1 MSSQQQVLAQQNTQ
15 ESQQATSLKLVQQAL
30 SGEPL
35 SQRQSTE
42 FFSAVVAGEVTPV
55 LLTAL
60 LVALKMRGETA
71 DEIAG
76 AAKALR
82 QAAQPFPGKVAGS
95 IDCCGTGGD
104 GSNTINISTTA
115 AIVGACMGL
124 PVIKHGNR
132 SVSSSSGSADLL
144 EQLGIN
150 IQQSPAQAANT
161 LKQSNCSFLFAPLYH
176 AGIKHAMPVR
186 QALKSRTLFNLLGP
200 LVNPAAPDFQL
211 LGVYDPALCRVMAE
225 ALQQLGTKAAWV
237 VHGSGCDEIA
247 LHGKTNVCQL
257 KDGEITEFTLSPA
270 DFGLTEHPLSSL
282 AGGMPSENAAATL
295 AILNGSG
302 QRAHNE
308 AVAMNVAA
316 MLKIAGRGDN
326 LITNTLAVL
335 ECLASGKAMH
345 TLQRFK
351 AISNNNVDNEVS
363 GHG

>member
-1 MSSQQQVLAQQNTQ
+1 MSSQQEAPLHKQKPHPVELQQLVQQVLAG
-15 ESQQATSLKLVQQAL
+15 K
-30 SGEPL
+30 PL
-35 SQRQSTE
+35 SQSQSDA
-42 FFSAVVAGEVTPV
+42 FFTAVVAGEVTPV

-71 DEIAG
+71 AEIAG

-82 QAAQPFPGKVAGS
+82 RAALPFAHNITGS

-115 AIVGACMGL
+115 AIVGASMGL

-150 IQQSPAQAANT
+150 IQQSAQQAGET

-186 QALKSRTLFNLLGP
+186 QELKSRTLFNLLGP

-247 LHGKTNVCQL
+247 LHGKTYICQL
-257 KDGEITEFTLSPA
+257 KDGEITEFDLSPA
-270 DFGLTEHPLSSL
+270 DFGVTEKPLSSL
-282 AGGMPSENAAATL
+282 AGGTPADNAAATL
-295 AILNGSG
+295 AILNGTG
-302 QRAHNE
+302 QHAHNE

-316 MLKIAGRGDN
+316 MLKIAGLGDN
-326 LITNTLAVL
+326 LIINTQAVL
-335 ECLASGKAMH
+335 ECLAAGKAMA
-345 TLQRFK
+345 TLKQFK
-351 AISNNNVDNEVS
+351 ELSN
-363 GHG
+363 G